1 MSFDWNLAKTFLAV
15 AETGSLSAG
24 ARALGQTQPTV
35 SRQIAALEKAL
46 NITLFERTGRSIALT
61 QFGID
66 LLDHI
71 RAMSESADRV
81 ALAATGQAQAIEGQ
95 VRITASE
102 FVSTYVLPQVVREVC
117 AAHPGLDIDIV
128 ADNGVRDLARREA
141 DIAIRHVAP
150 EQPNLLM
157 RRVKD
162 EVLHFYASPSYIAA
176 FGHPSVETMSAHQII
191 SYVDP
196 DTMLGY
202 LVPAGMD
209 LTRKNFR
216 FTTSSH
222 PVALE
227 MAREGLGMIV
237 THEKTARRL
246 PDLVQI
252 KIGLDAFQIPTWLV
266 THSELKTSGR
276 IRFVFDRLVE
286 TFG

>member
-15 AETGSLSAG
+15 AESGSLSAG

-46 NITLFERTGRSIALT
+46 NVTLFERTGRSITLT

-71 RAMSESADRV
+71 RAMSASADRV

-102 FVSTYVLPQVVREVC
+102 FMSTYVLPKFVRKIC
-117 AAHPGLDIDIV
+117 AEHPGLDIDIV

-141 DIAIRHVAP
+141 DIAIRHVRP

-157 RRVKD
+157 RRVQD
-162 EVLHFYASPSYIAA
+162 EVLHFYASQPYIVAY
-176 FGHPSVETMSAHQII
+176 GYPTLKTMSFHQII

-196 DTMLGY
+196 ETMLGY

-222 PVALE
+222 TVALE

-237 THEKTARRL
+237 THDKTAARF
-246 PDLVQI
+246 PDLSQI
-252 KIGLDAFQIPTWLV
+252 KMGMEPFQIPTWLV

-276 IRFVFDRLVE
+276 IRFVFDRLGEV
-286 TFG
+286 FA